1 MSSYVNFYIRN
12 GKTKSIT
19 YLFGFSK
26 SNYIYEAFY
35 DTLGAN
41 INKAG
46 YCDVLGS
53 DDIVNISSNL
63 HDQERKYNAL
73 IDQYNSTINEIG
85 SWNNSVEEKIEETFK
100 LKSDIKSIREELE
113 QIEHAISLYSLLDE
127 MQRYNSDNAIVLAGI
142 DCYASPEEENENQ

>member
-12 GKTKSIT
+12 GKTNSIT
-19 YLFGFSK
+19 YLFGFSR

-41 INKAG
+41 RNNDG

-53 DDIVNISSNL
+53 DDIVIISENL
-63 HDQERKYNAL
+63 HEQERKYNAL
-73 IDQYNSTINEIG
+73 IEQYNNTINEIG

-100 LKSDIKSIREELE
+100 LKSDIKSIKEELE
-113 QIEHAISLYSLLDE
+113 QVEHAISLYSLLDE
-127 MQRYNSDNAIVLAGI
+127 MQNYNPDNAIILAGI
-142 DCYASPEEENENQ
+142 DCYASREEEEANA